1 MANERLRHQMHVHG
15 VTNTDLASVIE
26 VDPKTVTRW
35 IDTGRVPHARHR
47 SAVARHLSVDETFL
61 WPELLDDP
69 RTAAASQA
77 EIRTVFP
84 HRGAIPSE
92 LWRRLIESATT
103 QVDVLV
109 YSGLFLVDTNPDL
122 PQRLVDRA
130 KDGLSARLL
139 YGDPDSETVSG
150 RGAEE
155 GIGANLGARVRLAL
169 TYMSPAV
176 GQQGIE
182 VRQHESVLYN
192 SIYRFDDEMLVNT
205 HVLGSP
211 AGQNPVLHIQRVTGG
226 HLFDHY
232 LASFDRV
239 WEMAKP
245 LESVASA

>member
-1 MANERLRHQMHVHG
+1 MANERLRHQMHVNG
-15 VTNTDLASVIE
+15 VTATGLASVVE

-35 IDTGRVPHARHR
+35 IDTGRLPHPRHR
-47 SAVARHLSVDETFL
+47 ATVAKHLSVDETFL

-77 EIRTVFP
+77 ELRTVFP

-92 LWRRLIESATT
+92 LWRHLIESAT
-103 QVDVLV
+103 QHVDVLV
-109 YSGLFLVDTNPDL
+109 YAGLFLVDTNPDL
-122 PQRLVDRA
+122 PRRLVERA
-130 KDGLSARLL
+130 ADGLTARLM
-139 YGDPDSETVSG
+139 YGDPGSETITS
-150 RGAEE
+150 RGDEE
-155 GIGANLGARVRLAL
+155 GIGQHLAARVQLAL
-169 TYMSPAV
+169 SYMSPVLGTA
-176 GQQGIE
+176 GIE
-182 VRQHESVLYN
+182 VRQHETVLYN

-211 AGQNPVLHIQRVTGG
+211 AGQNPVLHLQRVPGG

-245 LESVASA
+245 LESAA